1 MRHTTK
7 NWFCLA
13 ALGLLLPLSA
23 DAALANEMYG
33 ASGAFGQGAT
43 GYVDGGGMSYTN
55 DMRAG
60 DWKNHVGGRIY
71 WRSVTEPRQMR
82 MGGLAFVD
90 PAAVPLLFPEPVRK
104 RRRVKRKAAPAAQ
117 GQPQIQATAPAPA
130 SSPRLDLPKTR
141 PEIAPLKPEAAP
153 KTDAAPG
160 AEAAPA
166 PAAPQAA
173 APQRRRRASGP
184 KVTTEVWEPTP
195 PVTSAVSPSLPF
207 LKGN

>member
-7 NWFCLA
+7 KWLCLA
-13 ALGLLLPLSA
+13 ALSLMLPLSA

-43 GYVDGGGMSYTN
+43 GFVDGGGKSYTN
-55 DMRAG
+55 DMRVG
-60 DWKNHVGGRIY
+60 DWKNHVGGRTY
-71 WRSVTEPRQMR
+71 WRSVIEPRQMR
-82 MGGLAFVD
+82 MGGMAFVD
-90 PAAVPLLFPEPVRK
+90 PAAVPLLFPDPPVRK
-104 RRRVKRKAAPAAQ
+104 RRSAKRRAAPAAPAQ
-117 GQPQIQATAPAPA
+117 AQATAPVIAPA
-130 SSPRLDLPKTR
+130 TASPKLELPKTR

-153 KTDAAPG
+153 KTDAG

-173 APQRRRRASGP
+173 SQKRRRPAGP

-195 PVTSAVSPSLPF
+195 PVTSAVSPTLPF